1 MTLTGRGLLSRI
13 ASSGERTE
21 EVRSIVEH
29 LRVLLNT
36 REGESPCVPSF
47 GVVDFSDVVH
57 AIPGT
62 VPALVRSIK
71 TTIAEHEPRL
81 KNVQVRHLTESGE
94 LVLRFEI
101 SAQLADAKSPRTLRF
116 ATTIRPG
123 GRFDVSG

>member
-1 MTLTGRGLLSRI
+1 MSGRGLLSRI
-13 ASSGERTE
+13 ASSGEPTD

-36 REGESPCVPSF
+36 REGEAPCVPRY

-62 VPALVRSIK
+62 IPTLLKSIK
-71 TTIAEHEPRL
+71 ATIAEHEPRL
-81 KNVQVRHLTESGE
+81 RNVNVRHLAEDGA

-101 SAQLADAKSPRTLRF
+101 SAQLADARTPRTLRF

-123 GRFDVSG
+123 GRFDVAG